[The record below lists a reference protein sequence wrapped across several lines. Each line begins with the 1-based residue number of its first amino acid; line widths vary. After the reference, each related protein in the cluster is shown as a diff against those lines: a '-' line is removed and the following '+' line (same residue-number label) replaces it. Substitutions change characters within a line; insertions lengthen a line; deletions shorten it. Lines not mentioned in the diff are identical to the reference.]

1 MRRKCKEYVEP
12 FRVPQRRYRLRLIM
26 PECMVARANLAGS
39 KSFQRSRVQHEKT
52 CSGPANPLNTRLPSR
67 FQPFCRTPTP
77 ALACSKSIL
86 RSRYCTPPFAKFSRK
101 ERYSGNVLA
110 ATKVL
115 VQAFPSSPVLARDL
129 LHEK

>member
-1 MRRKCKEYVEP
+1 MRLSSTTTRMRKGNGDKRGDRDICDDPRKDLDGFNIMLYTGILVYP
-12 FRVPQRRYRLRLIM
+12 CLYPWFRK
-26 PECMVARANLAGS
+26 S
-39 KSFQRSRVQHEKT
+39 KITKHAT
-52 CSGPANPLNTRLPSR
+52 L
-67 FQPFCRTPTP
+67 
-77 ALACSKSIL
+77 
-86 RSRYCTPPFAKFSRK
+86 CTPPFAKFSRK